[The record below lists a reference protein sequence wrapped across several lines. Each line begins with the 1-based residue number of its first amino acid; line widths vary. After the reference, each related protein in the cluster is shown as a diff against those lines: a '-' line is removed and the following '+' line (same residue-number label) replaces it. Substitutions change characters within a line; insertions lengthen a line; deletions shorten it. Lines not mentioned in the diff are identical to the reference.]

1 MADYYLN
8 VFDTAGDL
16 QYVITDFSSLH
27 YVRRVNAPGLLQ
39 ISLRGD
45 HPLLGS
51 LADKWQVEVWR
62 KPDGGTFARD
72 FVGLARQE
80 EFYHGQGGSKGV
92 VTCPGLMSL
101 LSWRIVAYYAGTA
114 DKTKFTSDPAETVMN
129 TLVKYNA
136 TTDATVVNGRLR
148 AGAITGLTVET
159 DGAGGNTV
167 DWFCAY
173 ENLLETLQK
182 LAQIAGGDFDVVKTS
197 ATAWQWRYYDGQ
209 LGTDRTASVIFA
221 LERGNMGSPQ
231 WHDIRVDEKTV
242 CIVGG
247 QGQDSSRTTVIR
259 TGTNYDVDDNNIEVF
274 LNATDVDTTAGLNAR
289 GDMAL
294 DEQQAQQQ
302 FEFDVIQTPGT
313 LYGTHYTLGD
323 LVTAVNPFTGASV
336 ALKVEEVQ
344 ITVDENGKETID
356 VQMGHAAA
364 TDAVRMLAERVVTA
378 EKRLRELERRE

>member
-1 MADYYLN
+1 
-8 VFDTAGDL
+8 
-16 QYVITDFSSLH
+16 
-27 YVRRVNAPGLLQ
+27 
-39 ISLRGD
+39 
-45 HPLLGS
+45 
-51 LADKWQVEVWR
+51 
-62 KPDGGTFARD
+62 
-72 FVGLARQE
+72 
-80 EFYHGQGGSKGV
+80 
-92 VTCPGLMSL
+92 
-101 LSWRIVAYYAGTA
+101 
-114 DKTKFTSDPAETVMN
+114 
-129 TLVKYNA
+129 
-136 TTDATVVNGRLR
+136 
-148 AGAITGLTVET
+148 
-159 DGAGGNTV
+159 
-167 DWFCAY
+167 
-173 ENLLETLQK
+173 
-182 LAQIAGGDFDVVKTS
+182 
-197 ATAWQWRYYDGQ
+197 
-209 LGTDRTASVIFA
+209 
-221 LERGNMGSPQ
+221 MGSPQ